1 MQQSDFTTDAPG
13 RLVLTDDGVPAYVPN
28 PLPPKLVL
36 DTAAG
41 NLLADAMRAVGE
53 LAGVGRQLPN
63 PHLLIGPFLRREAIT
78 SSRIEGTYA
87 TAEELSLFEAE
98 GSKSPPK
105 ADVREVANYVRAM
118 EHGLKRLDTLPI
130 CSRYIRE
137 LHEILLAGVR
147 GQDQRPG
154 EFRNV
159 QNYIGR
165 HGTPIAEATFVPPP
179 VAEMQAAMSALE
191 RYVAEGNALHV
202 LVRTALVHYQF
213 EAIHPFRD
221 GNGRVGRLLVSLL
234 FCERKLL
241 SQPLLYLSAYLDR
254 HSVEYKARL
263 LAVSQRG
270 EWAAWVVFFLTAV
283 QRQAEDAIARSCRLL
298 SLWQEWRDK
307 TQSARASAL
316 LPRLVDELFR
326 YPALTIPKAAA
337 ILGVTQR
344 AAQLNIEKLVTAGI
358 LKLAAPRPRNR
369 IYIAPRV
376 VEIVEMDDA

>member
-1 MQQSDFTTDAPG
+1 MQQSDFTEDAPG
-13 RLVLTDDGVPAYVPN
+13 RLVPIPDGVLAFVPS
-28 PLPPKLVL
+28 PLPPRLVL
-36 DTAAG
+36 DTAAT
-41 NLLADAMRAVGE
+41 NLLADAMHAVGE
-53 LAGVGRQLPN
+53 LAGLGRQLPN

-87 TAEELSLFEAE
+87 TAEELLLFEVE
-98 GSKSPPK
+98 KPKSSSK

-118 EHGLKRLDTLPI
+118 EHGLKRLDALPI

-137 LHEILLAGVR
+137 LHEILLEGVR

-159 QNYIGR
+159 QNYIGLP
-165 HGTPIAEATFVPPP
+165 HAPVAAATFVPPP
-179 VAEMQAAMSALE
+179 VADMQTAMNVLE
-191 RYVAEGNALHV
+191 RYVAEGNELHV

-241 SQPLLYLSAYLDR
+241 PQPLLYLSAYLDR
-254 HSVEYKARL
+254 HSDEYKDKL

-270 EWAAWVVFFLTAV
+270 EWAAWVTFFLAAV
-283 QRQAEDAIARSCRLL
+283 QNQAEDAIARSCRLL
-298 SLWQEWRDK
+298 SLWREWRGT
-307 TQSARASAL
+307 TQSARQSAL

-326 YPALTIPKAAA
+326 YPAITIPKAAT

-344 AAQLNIEKLVTAGI
+344 AAQLNIEKLMSAGI
-358 LKLAAPRPRNR
+358 LKLAAPRLRNR
-369 IYIAPRV
+369 VYIAPKII
-376 VEIVEMDDA
+376 ELVEMDNA